1 MGKKKIQDSAEG
13 LEDVP
18 REFKERNPQDQQTK
32 EIPRLARSWSEAKH
46 NRDGMTD
53 GIPPI
58 SANYESTRR
67 EWNMRTWAGMFMIWW
82 ACDLLWHVSLWKVS
96 CIEGQIHAF

>member
-1 MGKKKIQDSAEG
+1 
-13 LEDVP
+13 
-18 REFKERNPQDQQTK
+18 
-32 EIPRLARSWSEAKH
+32 
-46 NRDGMTD
+46 MTD